1 MTRSSHLRHILVDL
15 TPLQPGGANGGA
27 KPLARAL
34 VSELSGLAP
43 HIEFTLLTSAASFSD
58 LADLDRPNVHRENVD
73 VDLAVTEPKSLALA
87 GGRVAARGI
96 VNTLVP
102 PAARMRIKDG
112 VWTLVKRW
120 QRTSVTRTAR
130 ADLVFCPFTAP
141 FYFDPKIPLISIV
154 HDLQY
159 LEYPSFFESQQQSFR
174 HQHFLDACRLAD
186 RVICVSEFVRQTVLT
201 NSQVPPERVQTIHSA
216 LVHDLHADPLPG
228 EIANRVLD
236 DLGIRSRRFLLYPAN
251 PWPHKNHRALIEA
264 FGLHLRASAGSDL
277 ALVCT
282 GAPGPAMDELT
293 TLASAT
299 LPSGSFAFAGY
310 LPEREFVGLLQ
321 SCRALI
327 FPSLYEGFGL
337 PILEAMACDRPV
349 LCSNVTSLPEVAG
362 DAAVLFDPRDPLGM
376 ANAIGRLE
384 SDPALVA
391 GLVQRGRQ
399 RARCFGTAH
408 DMAANYLAAFEEV
421 VDARVRRG

>member
-1 MTRSSHLRHILVDL
+1 
-15 TPLQPGGANGGA
+15 
-27 KPLARAL
+27 
-34 VSELSGLAP
+34 
-43 HIEFTLLTSAASFSD
+43 
-58 LADLDRPNVHRENVD
+58 
-73 VDLAVTEPKSLALA
+73 
-87 GGRVAARGI
+87 
-96 VNTLVP
+96 
-102 PAARMRIKDG
+102 
-112 VWTLVKRW
+112 
-120 QRTSVTRTAR
+120 
-130 ADLVFCPFTAP
+130 
-141 FYFDPKIPLISIV
+141 
-154 HDLQY
+154 
-159 LEYPSFFESQQQSFR
+159 
-174 HQHFLDACRLAD
+174 
-186 RVICVSEFVRQTVLT
+186 
-201 NSQVPPERVQTIHSA
+201 
-216 LVHDLHADPLPG
+216 
-228 EIANRVLD
+228 
-236 DLGIRSRRFLLYPAN
+236 
-251 PWPHKNHRALIEA
+251 
-264 FGLHLRASAGSDL
+264 LHLRASAGSDL